1 MIDIRIPS
9 STEYNTAAASLL
21 AAEIRSLH
29 TFDEV
34 AKWDNKVNVEIET
47 MLSVIRIIEAKEQT
61 AAQALAQE
69 NQTHEAKSFLARS
82 FDDRKVQKQW
92 LAEQSRLTNEKVE
105 ISNLIEQFKSAIDFI
120 PKSTNEQKEMIKE
133 CKQKKKELQTEKKA
147 VNAQMASIRV
157 EARQLR
163 ANTYSGKVGTAQKR
177 QIRLKEE
184 SVLSPHENKKAEIE
198 RQIINLDQIIIWL
211 ERIE

>member
-1 MIDIRIPS
+1 MKQQ
-9 STEYNTAAASLL
+9 NAS
-21 AAEIRSLH
+21 
-29 TFDEV
+29 
-34 AKWDNKVNVEIET
+34 
-47 MLSVIRIIEAKEQT
+47 
-61 AAQALAQE
+61 QALAQE
-69 NQTHEAKSFLARS
+69 NQAHEAKSFLARS

-92 LAEQSRLTNEKVE
+92 LAEQSRLTNEKGQ
-105 ISNLIEQFKSAIDFI
+105 INNLIEQFKSAIDFI
-120 PKSTNEQKEMIKE
+120 PKSRNDQKELIKE

-198 RQIINLDQIIIWL
+198 RQIINLDQIVIWL